1 MKPNIFNYAKSELT
15 NDAIICWMLDWT
27 NSEHEIYKNLSQD
40 MIRLFTKNKDL
51 DVESVKIKKQY
62 KNIDVLVEVND
73 SEVIVI
79 EDKVKTSSHSNQ
91 LERYKDTIDNEE
103 FYKNYN
109 KHYIY
114 YKVGNESQNNGVEQT
129 GYTRIK
135 RDEILNIIKKYRD
148 LNNDLLNDYI
158 DYLESIEK
166 TSNMYKEEDDIN
178 KWDWETWEGYYNHL
192 QLKDDIKDGY
202 WHYVSNPK
210 GGFLAF
216 IWNCEDYNYVKDN
229 KKIKYYIYPQI
240 ESNSGNSDGEKTKI
254 SFKVECKDTAYR
266 KELREN
272 IYERLEKLL
281 KEYVSTDDLKRT
293 KLKDGLH
300 MTLIEIN
307 NINTRTELEEI
318 IKFSTKCLEEIKCQ
332 LTEGEV
338 YTNV

>member
-15 NDAIICWMLDWT
+15 NDAIICWMLDWA
-27 NSEHEIYKNLSQD
+27 NSEDERYKNLSQD
-40 MIRLFTKNKDL
+40 IIRLFTKNEDL
-51 DVESVKIKKQY
+51 DVKFVKIKKQY
-62 KNIDVLVEVND
+62 KNIDVLVEVNN

-79 EDKVKTSSHSNQ
+79 EDKVKTSPHSNQ
-91 LERYKDTIDNEE
+91 LEKYKDTIDNEE
-103 FYKNYN
+103 VYKNYN

-114 YKVGNESQNNGVEQT
+114 YKVGNESQNNGVEQA
-129 GYTRIK
+129 GYTRVR

-158 DYLESIEK
+158 DYLESIE
-166 TSNMYKEEDDIN
+166 TPSNMYKTEDDIN
-178 KWDWETWEGYYNHL
+178 KWCWETWEGYYNHL
-192 QLKDDIKDGY
+192 EDSIKKGY

-216 IWNCEDYNYVKDN
+216 IWNCEEYKYVKDN
-229 KKIKYYIYPQI
+229 KEINYYIYPQI
-240 ESNSGNSDGEKTKI
+240 ESNSGNSEGKKTKLT
-254 SFKVECKDTAYR
+254 FKLECKDTAYR

-281 KEYVSTDDLKRT
+281 KGHVSVHNLKKPKFRNA
-293 KLKDGLH
+293 LH
-300 MTLIEIN
+300 MTIIEIN

>member
-114 YKVGNESQNNGVEQT
+114 YKVGNESQNNGVEKA

-166 TSNMYKEEDDIN
+166 TSNMYKKEDDIN
-178 KWDWETWEGYYNHL
+178 KWDWETWEGYYNYL
-192 QLKDDIKDGY
+192 QLKDEIKDGY
-202 WHYVSNPK
+202 WHYVHNQK

-216 IWNCEDYNYVKDN
+216 IWNCEDYNYTKDN
-229 KKIKYYIYPQI
+229 KKVKYYIYPQI
-240 ESNSGNSDGEKTKI
+240 ESNSSNSDGEKTKI
-254 SFKVECKDTAYR
+254 SFKLECKDTDYR

-272 IYERLEKLL
+272 IYDRLEKLL

>member
-51 DVESVKIKKQY
+51 DVEYVNIKKQY

-91 LERYKDTIDNEE
+91 LERYKDTID
-103 FYKNYN
+103 
-109 KHYIY
+109 
-114 YKVGNESQNNGVEQT
+114 
-129 GYTRIK
+129 
-135 RDEILNIIKKYRD
+135 
-148 LNNDLLNDYI
+148 
-158 DYLESIEK
+158 
-166 TSNMYKEEDDIN
+166 KEEDDIN

-229 KKIKYYIYPQI
+229 KKVKYYIYPQI
-240 ESNSGNSDGEKTKI
+240 ESNSGNSNGEKTKI

>member
-114 YKVGNESQNNGVEQT
+114 YKVGNESQNNGVEQA

-192 QLKDDIKDGY
+192 QLKDDIKEGY
-202 WHYVSNPK
+202 WRKVNNQK

-216 IWNCEDYNYVKDN
+216 IWDCKDYKYIKDD
-229 KKIKYYIYPQI
+229 KEVKYYIYPQI
-240 ESNSGNSDGEKTKI
+240 ESNSGNSDGEKTKL
-254 SFKVECKDTAYR
+254 SFKLECSDPAYR
-266 KELREN
+266 KELRED

-281 KEYVSTDDLKRT
+281 KEYVSIDDLKRP

-332 LTEGEV
+332 LTEGAV

>member
-62 KNIDVLVEVND
+62 KNIDILVEVND

-114 YKVGNESQNNGVEQT
+114 YKVGNESQNNGVEQA

-210 GGFLAF
+210 GGFWRLF
-216 IWNCEDYNYVKDN
+216 GIVK
-229 KKIKYYIYPQI
+229 
-240 ESNSGNSDGEKTKI
+240 
-254 SFKVECKDTAYR
+254 
-266 KELREN
+266 
-272 IYERLEKLL
+272 
-281 KEYVSTDDLKRT
+281 
-293 KLKDGLH
+293 
-300 MTLIEIN
+300 
-307 NINTRTELEEI
+307 I
-318 IKFSTKCLEEIKCQ
+318 IIM
-332 LTEGEV
+332 
-338 YTNV
+338 

>member
-114 YKVGNESQNNGVEQT
+114 YKVGNESQNNGVEQA

-135 RDEILNIIKKYRD
+135 RDEILNII
-148 LNNDLLNDYI
+148 
-158 DYLESIEK
+158 
-166 TSNMYKEEDDIN
+166 
-178 KWDWETWEGYYNHL
+178 
-192 QLKDDIKDGY
+192 
-202 WHYVSNPK
+202 
-210 GGFLAF
+210 
-216 IWNCEDYNYVKDN
+216 
-229 KKIKYYIYPQI
+229 
-240 ESNSGNSDGEKTKI
+240 
-254 SFKVECKDTAYR
+254 
-266 KELREN
+266 
-272 IYERLEKLL
+272 RL
-281 KEYVSTDDLKRT
+281 
-293 KLKDGLH
+293 
-300 MTLIEIN
+300 
-307 NINTRTELEEI
+307 
-318 IKFSTKCLEEIKCQ
+318 C
-332 LTEGEV
+332 
-338 YTNV
+338 